1 MKGIEFCSQNIAGF
15 YLHRIFPSKGKP
27 IITSSSSHYSSH
39 YFSHPTYRSYYNSI
53 QVLLHWVPSSQVSC
67 LNQTF
72 SSCSPLTT
80 NWAIPESPPGGIWYF
95 VVSQSWSSCG
105 SLLSSLQPE
114 LAHPYDVLAPHTQI
128 TIASPAG
135 GEAPLDPSSIDK
147 SDKVSA
153 NFLDTKE
160 ALWKNTEK
168 LSSFVGRAKEFDAIF
183 YVGGHGRE
191 PTLPYGTL
199 AIPRRNF

>member
-1 MKGIEFCSQNIAGF
+1 M
-15 YLHRIFPSKGKP
+15 
-27 IITSSSSHYSSH
+27 
-39 YFSHPTYRSYYNSI
+39 
-53 QVLLHWVPSSQVSC
+53 
-67 LNQTF
+67 
-72 SSCSPLTT
+72 
-80 NWAIPESPPGGIWYF
+80 
-95 VVSQSWSSCG
+95 
-105 SLLSSLQPE
+105 
-114 LAHPYDVLAPHTQI
+114 LAPSTHI

-191 PTLPYGTL
+191 FTSIARPAATCKVFLELSELRLTQSPQQCLT
-199 AIPRRNF
+199 